1 MGTNYDTT
9 FSFGGVTFSTI
20 DGKSSVE
27 NYSIKHKG
35 DTLGNGGGGL

>member
-1 MGTNYDTT
+1 MGFIAIYTYN
-9 FSFGGVTFSTI
+9 
-20 DGKSSVE
+20 KHE